1 MKNHQFDLRAGE
13 AIRLGDFKVTLLE
26 VDGGEV
32 VLEIEGPEGD
42 IRLVEPVAAEVR
54 TNEEELVLA

>member
-1 MKNHQFDLRAGE
+1 MKNHQFDLRAGD
-13 AIRLGDFKVTLLE
+13 AIRVGAFKVTLLE

-42 IRLVEPVAAEVR
+42 ITLEPVAAA
-54 TNEEELVLA
+54 TPHEEEALVLA